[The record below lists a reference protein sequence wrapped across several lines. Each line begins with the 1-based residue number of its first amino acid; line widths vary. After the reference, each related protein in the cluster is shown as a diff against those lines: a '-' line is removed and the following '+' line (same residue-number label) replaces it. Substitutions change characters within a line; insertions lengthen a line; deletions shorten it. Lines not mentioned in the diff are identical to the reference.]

1 MKVDDSFRRRPRIE
15 MIALIDIVF
24 LVLVVFIYA
33 MFSMAVHRGLPV
45 NLPASTA
52 AQIEKEKVLAITM
65 RADGSV
71 FVDQDR
77 VSLDG
82 LTKSLAN
89 KPKQEKE
96 KGILLFA
103 DKTVSYQVVFQVL
116 DRVRRAGIN
125 QVSLQAELDSG
136 P

>member
-1 MKVDDSFRRRPRIE
+1 MKVDNSFRRRPRIE
-15 MIALIDIVF
+15 IIALIDIVF

-52 AQIEKEKVLAITM
+52 AEIEKEKVLAITM